1 MFLRQGNYRIYP
13 TVSLP
18 LLGGMT
24 LIMQDGAKLHG
35 IGSTEK
41 NYNLICIRDVS
52 NVKVIG
58 GWIEG
63 DLQRRQT
70 SDTDGEGGMGI
81 GIYGSD
87 NVEIRNV
94 KVSHCWGDGIYVGET
109 PNKVP
114 STNVVISNCVSSEN
128 LRNNMSIVS
137 ANKVR
142 VEASSFTDTPSNG
155 KDPMMGIDIEP
166 NDAGTCKKITISNC
180 TFRNN
185 RQAGIGIITQNA
197 AALADEITIDHCN
210 LEDSFWNYSGT
221 NVTLKGTSVGGEA
234 NLRRVVSVEDGTVFN
249 EGTEAEDVL
258 VAELNPAAAGAGSS
272 YHSDSSMSA
281 SVAEDAGAPYGK
293 VLRLKRTTTGSEK
306 GGRSYSLS
314 QLKTTDGQNF
324 LEAGKKYRFVYSVK
338 GSGEWGIQTS
348 QTGWYGCLPESTD
361 FKVGA
366 VSYKAGSYT
375 AESGSSCNL
384 MITGESLTSG
394 MWLDLEWLRIYQVKI
409 RWSRLR

>member
-1 MFLRQGNYRIYP
+1 M
-13 TVSLP
+13 
-18 LLGGMT
+18 
-24 LIMQDGAKLHG
+24 
-35 IGSTEK
+35 
-41 NYNLICIRDVS
+41 
-52 NVKVIG
+52 IG

-109 PNKVP
+109 PDKFP

-137 ANKVR
+137 ANRVR

-155 KDPMMGIDIEP
+155 KAPMMGIDIEP
-166 NDAGTCKKITISNC
+166 NDAGKCSKITISNC

-185 RQAGIGIITQNA
+185 SQAGIGIITQNA

-234 NLRRVVSVEDGTVFN
+234 NLRCVVSVEDGTVFN

-258 VAELNPAAAGAGSS
+258 VAELNPAVAGTGSS
-272 YHSDSSMSA
+272 YNSDGSMSA
-281 SVAEDAGAPYGK
+281 SVVEDANALYGK
-293 VLRLKRTTTGSEK
+293 VLRLKRTTTGSRE

-314 QLKTTDGQNF
+314 QLKTADGQN
-324 LEAGKKYRFVYSVK
+324 LLKAGKEYRFVYSVK

-348 QTGWYGCLPESTD
+348 QTGWYGCLPESTA

-366 VSYKAGSYT
+366 VSYTAGSYT
-375 AESGSSCNL
+375 ADSGSSCNL
-384 MITGESLTSG
+384 MITGKSLTSG
-394 MWLDLEWLRIYQVKI
+394 MWLDLEWLRIYEVK
-409 RWSRLR
+409 

>member
-1 MFLRQGNYRIYP
+1 MDN
-13 TVSLP
+13 
-18 LLGGMT
+18 
-24 LIMQDGAKLHG
+24 
-35 IGSTEK
+35 TE
-41 NYNLICIRDVS
+41 
-52 NVKVIG
+52 G
-58 GWIEG
+58 
-63 DLQRRQT
+63 
-70 SDTDGEGGMGI
+70 
-81 GIYGSD
+81 
-87 NVEIRNV
+87 
-94 KVSHCWGDGIYVGET
+94 WGDGIYVGET

-137 ANKVR
+137 ANQVR

-166 NDAGTCKKITISNC
+166 NDAGTCRKITISNC

-258 VAELNPAAAGAGSS
+258 VADLNPAAAGAGSS
-272 YHSDSSMSA
+272 YNSDGSMSA
-281 SVAEDAGAPYGK
+281 SVVEDAAALYGK
-293 VLRLKRTTTGSEK
+293 VLRLKRTTTGSKK

-314 QLKTTDGQNF
+314 QLKTADGQNL
-324 LEAGKKYRFVYSVK
+324 LEAGKEYRFVYSVK

-366 VSYKAGSYT
+366 VSYKAESYK
-375 AESGSSCNL
+375 AESGSSCSL

-394 MWLDLEWLRIYQVKI
+394 MWLDLEWLRIYEVK
-409 RWSRLR
+409 